1 MAITRRELV
10 KASAGLAMAAAL
22 RSRAQSNSG
31 RKPNLLFL
39 IADDHARYVMRCEG
53 NARAVTPNL
62 DRLAAEGV
70 RFGRHYCNSPVC
82 TPSRQS
88 ILTGQLPHSA
98 GVTVLSTPLALD
110 KPTLARQLDAA
121 GYTTAVYGKMHFNRP
136 GQPGL
141 HGFETCM
148 TEDLTETLWKQAG
161 GVRPVPANIRTKPP
175 WRPFHDPARIWLN
188 ADKLPFPRYYE
199 NMKSTWVVEQ
209 AKSFLRQH
217 TDTPFALWVSLQEPH
232 SPYDFPVE
240 DRADFAPSSF
250 PVPRVGPEDSDQIP
264 LIFRS
269 LAPQDKQG
277 IIASYYTAVRYLD
290 HNMGVVLSEL
300 RRLDLDRDTLVVYMA
315 DHGYCLGQHG
325 RFEKHC
331 CYEPAIVA
339 PLIMRWTGRMQPR
352 VVDDFTESVDVPPT
366 ILEMLGAEPFREQ
379 HGQSLRPYLD
389 GGRVKAPRQSIFSE
403 YLENEEACVRT
414 ERWKFVQCS
423 GRRARNDGYITDNPL
438 PGRYTRLYDLVVDPS
453 EFIDRS
459 AEHPEVIAELSGVM
473 LERFRSTHPDAANE
487 PANLPVPEAI
497 DWYLRPRDAAPSA

>member
-1 MAITRRELV
+1 
-10 KASAGLAMAAAL
+10 
-22 RSRAQSNSG
+22 
-31 RKPNLLFL
+31 
-39 IADDHARYVMRCEG
+39 
-53 NARAVTPNL
+53 
-62 DRLAAEGV
+62 
-70 RFGRHYCNSPVC
+70 
-82 TPSRQS
+82 
-88 ILTGQLPHSA
+88 
-98 GVTVLSTPLALD
+98 
-110 KPTLARQLDAA
+110 
-121 GYTTAVYGKMHFNRP
+121 
-136 GQPGL
+136 
-141 HGFETCM
+141 M
-148 TEDLTETLWKQAG
+148 TEDLTEKLWKEAG
-161 GVRPVPANIRTKPP
+161 GERPVSEDIRTKPT
-175 WRPFHDPARIWLN
+175 WRPFHDPARVWLN

-217 TDTPFALWVSLQEPH
+217 TETPFALWVSLQEPH

-240 DRADFAPSSF
+240 DRADFAASGF

-264 LIFRS
+264 LIFRG
-269 LAPQDKQG
+269 LEPEDKQG

-300 RRLDLDRDTLVVYMA
+300 RRLNLDRDTLVVYMA

-352 VVDDFTESVDVPPT
+352 VIHEFTESVDVPPT
-366 ILEMLGAEPFREQ
+366 ILEMLGAEPFRVQ
-379 HGQSLRPYLD
+379 HGQSLRPYLE
-389 GGRVKAPRQSIFSE
+389 GGRVAAPRESIFSE

-438 PGRYTRLYDLVVDPS
+438 PGRYTRLYDVVADS
-453 EFIDRS
+453 GEFIDRS

-473 LERFRSTHPDAANE
+473 LERFRSTHPDAASE
-487 PANLPVPEAI
+487 PANLQSP
-497 DWYLRPRDAAPSA
+497 RPSTGICGRATRRLQPDFRCAAFVNQKGIRLQIIYFHLLSGLNGSGLSDSSHGLAAQSHSLTVSQPHSLTAKRGVGGVFIFRSPKRAGPLDTGHCRRIGTRAHDDYAPAHLNHLQNSERIPKNATTTAPPCAADEYGTRHARSIATRRLPADRSTRSR